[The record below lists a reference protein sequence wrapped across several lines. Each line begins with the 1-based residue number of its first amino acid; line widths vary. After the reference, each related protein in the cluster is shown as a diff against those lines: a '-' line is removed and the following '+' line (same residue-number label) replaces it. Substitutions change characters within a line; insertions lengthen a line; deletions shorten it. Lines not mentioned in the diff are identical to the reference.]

1 MMKNTR
7 YILTTILFLMIAMML
22 PLETEAQCAM
32 CKATAQQSDQ
42 VGLNMGILYLFLM
55 PYTIV
60 ATIAFF
66 WWRNRKKE
74 DEMGDF
80 DAKMN

>member
-1 MMKNTR
+1 MD
-7 YILTTILFLMIAMML
+7 A
-22 PLETEAQCAM
+22 EAQCAM
-32 CKATAQQSDQ
+32 CKATAEQSDQ
-42 VGLNMGILYLFLM
+42 VGLNLGILYLFLM

-74 DEMGDF
+74 EEMM
-80 DAKMN
+80 AKGNETGFGSVASMN